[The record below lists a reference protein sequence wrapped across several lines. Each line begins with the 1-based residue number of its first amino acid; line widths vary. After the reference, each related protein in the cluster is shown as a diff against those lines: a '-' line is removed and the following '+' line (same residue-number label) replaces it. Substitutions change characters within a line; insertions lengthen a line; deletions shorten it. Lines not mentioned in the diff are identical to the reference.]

1 MGYVVARGSQE
12 AILNAEAL
20 FRELL
25 SAAEAKSRRG
35 RTKQLA
41 GLPYLLDHVMAEAGL
56 WAPELA
62 ATALVQ
68 TGGDLYEALLLL
80 RAHRTT
86 LPRLG
91 KAQLQKKE
99 DLLLVRR
106 LSSAFKSIPGGQVLG
121 PTLDYSLRLLGF
133 SESPPLEPAAVAAAQ
148 HYPSVRSWLREQG
161 LLEEDPTAEQ
171 QASNP
176 APGEEIPDLTR
187 QPLLFP
193 APRAHRLQALA
204 RGDTGGLLALAYS
217 AMRAYNVHTHPTVA
231 ELGVGYLEVRA
242 FHPVRGGSFRLGR
255 IRLVFTEV
263 VGHGEKGYRLGFA
276 ASLGWNEGR
285 AIAGAMLDLEMDRPS
300 HPARSEEF
308 VLVHTDPV
316 EASGFA
322 LHYKLPHYVT
332 FLSNWMSHFQK
343 EASLETQ
350 A

>member
-12 AILNAEAL
+12 AIFNAEAL

-25 SAAEAKSRRG
+25 PRG
-35 RTKQLA
+35 ASKWSKGLA
-41 GLPYLLDHVMAEAGL
+41 SHLPYLLDQVMAEAGL

-62 ATALVQ
+62 AQALAQ
-68 TGGDLYEALLLL
+68 TGGELYETLLLL

-91 KAQLQKKE
+91 KAQLQKTE

-133 SESPPLEPAAVAAAQ
+133 LESQGVEPEMTPAPQ
-148 HYPSVRSWLREQG
+148 RYPSVRTWLREQG
-161 LLEEDPTAEQ
+161 LLEEDKPKADS
-171 QASNP
+171 ASK
-176 APGEEIPDLTR
+176 EEIPDLTR

-242 FHPVRGGSFRLGR
+242 AHPVRGGSFRLGR
-255 IRLVFTEV
+255 VRLAFAEV

-276 ASLGWNEGR
+276 ASLGWSEER
-285 AIAGAMLDLEMDRPS
+285 VIAGAMLDLEMDRPS

-308 VLVHTDPV
+308 VLVHTDPL

-332 FLSNWMSHFQK
+332 FFSNWMSHR
-343 EASLETQ
+343 EADLATQ

>member
-1 MGYVVARGSQE
+1 MCRQ
-12 AILNAEAL
+12 
-20 FRELL
+20 
-25 SAAEAKSRRG
+25 
-35 RTKQLA
+35 
-41 GLPYLLDHVMAEAGL
+41 
-56 WAPELA
+56 
-62 ATALVQ
+62 
-68 TGGDLYEALLLL
+68 GGDLYEALLLL

-171 QASNP
+171 QASSP

>member
-171 QASNP
+171 QASSP

-242 FHPVRGGSFRLGR
+242 FHPVRVVWSWVGS
-255 IRLVFTEV
+255 
-263 VGHGEKGYRLGFA
+263 
-276 ASLGWNEGR
+276 
-285 AIAGAMLDLEMDRPS
+285 
-300 HPARSEEF
+300 
-308 VLVHTDPV
+308 
-316 EASGFA
+316 
-322 LHYKLPHYVT
+322 
-332 FLSNWMSHFQK
+332 
-343 EASLETQ
+343 
-350 A
+350 